1 MRMQG
6 RRAFITGAAS
16 GIGAAIA
23 QRFAQ
28 EGAAVMLFDLPEQQT
43 AGEVIA
49 SRIVNDGGTALFVA
63 GDVRSRADLDAA
75 VSRTEAQF
83 GGLDAV
89 VASAGIAPLAPLLSG
104 SLENW
109 QRILDVNV
117 TGVLQTV
124 QAAASLLI
132 AGSGATVVTL
142 ASTAAKRPG
151 AGAYSVSKAAVWM
164 LTRGLAEEL
173 APHRVR
179 VNAIGPGFI
188 DTPMLDQ
195 SRGLAGDEWYDDLP
209 SHVPLGR
216 IGTPDDVANVALFL
230 SSPESS
236 YLTGSILHPD
246 GGWINRHGGG

>member
-6 RRAFITGAAS
+6 RRALITGGAS

-23 QRFAQ
+23 RRFAQ
-28 EGAAVMLFDLPEQQT
+28 EGAVVTLFDLPGQQV
-43 AGEVIA
+43 AGEE
-49 SRIVNDGGTALFVA
+49 IVAEILRDGGTALFVP

-75 VSRTEAQF
+75 VAQTETLF

-89 VASAGIAPLAPLLSG
+89 VASAGIAPVAPLLTG

-124 QAAASLLI
+124 QAAASLLK
-132 AGSGATVVTL
+132 AATDATVVTL

-164 LTRGLAEEL
+164 LTRGLADEL

-209 SHVPLGR
+209 SHIPLGR
-216 IGTPDDVANVALFL
+216 IGTPEDVANVALFL
-230 SSPESS
+230 SCSESS
-236 YLTGSILHPD
+236 YLTGSIIHPD
-246 GGWINRHGGG
+246 GGWINRYGGG